1 MPKRREVD
9 TVGTIVMKQESA
21 GEAIRRVRFP
31 VGKGGTKVTT
41 KKENLN
47 EVCTEKASAKYQRT
61 EVQPSEISVSISHV
75 LNHWFFS
82 NKDAQNSNPA
92 PGLYSES

>member
-1 MPKRREVD
+1 
-9 TVGTIVMKQESA
+9 MKQESA
-21 GEAIRRVRFP
+21 GGGAIRRVRFP
-31 VGKGGTKVTT
+31 MGKGGTKVTAT

-82 NKDAQNSNPA
+82 NKLCPK
-92 PGLYSES
+92 L